1 MCRQL
6 CGVSAPAQGSAR
18 GGAGETLTTNGP
30 LLAPLAGELAAL
42 GLDGVNISLDAAEQN
57 CFTEITGF
65 DKLEDVNRGIDAALA
80 AGLKTKLNCVL
91 LAGCENL
98 IVPLARYAEKRPIDV
113 RFIEVMPIGAGAL

>member
-6 CGVSAPAQGSAR
+6 CGVSAPAQGSVR
-18 GGAGETLTTNGP
+18 GGAGETLTTNG
-30 LLAPLAGELAAL
+30 LLLAGELAAL
-42 GLDGVNISLDAAEQN
+42 GLDGVNISLNAAEQN

-91 LAGCENL
+91 LAGCENRL
-98 IVPLARYAEKRPIDV
+98 VPLARYAEKRPIDV
-113 RFIEVMPIGAGAL
+113 RFIEVMPIGAGAA